1 MNNTRQGPFP
11 ATAGEDLS
19 SSLGLLAVLVNS
31 SGSPVAKLPDAVTD
45 RAVLQITKAAAS
57 GALATLDP
65 LEPGRPAR
73 IPLDGTCVT
82 GDRLVLAAIDGTKD
96 GKVRKL
102 PATAGTYFSPGFAR
116 ESGADGQSVL
126 MHVDPLTIVV
136 SA

>member
-19 SSLGLLAVLVNS
+19 AKLGLLAVLTNS

-57 GALATLDP
+57 GALVTLDP
-65 LEPGRPAR
+65 LTPDRPVR

-82 GDRLVLAAIDGTKD
+82 GDRLALAAIDGTKD

-102 PATAGTYFSPGFAR
+102 PTAAGTYFSPGFAR

-136 SA
+136 TE